1 MFEATTLEP
10 YFPTCKFLNPNINI
24 TVSSVLTQVRS
35 NSKYVNWM
43 SLVVEAEYGVL
54 VDVIGGHYDEA
65 GEPLDAKLFT
75 HALKGFP
82 IDIW

>member
-1 MFEATTLEP
+1 
-10 YFPTCKFLNPNINI
+10 
-24 TVSSVLTQVRS
+24 
-35 NSKYVNWM
+35 M

-54 VDVIGGHYDEA
+54 VDVIGGHYYEA

-82 IDIW
+82 IDI

>member
-1 MFEATTLEP
+1 M
-10 YFPTCKFLNPNINI
+10 
-24 TVSSVLTQVRS
+24 RS

-43 SLVVEAEYGVL
+43 PLVVEAEYGVL

>member
-1 MFEATTLEP
+1 M
-10 YFPTCKFLNPNINI
+10 
-24 TVSSVLTQVRS
+24 RS

-82 IDIW
+82 IDI